1 MTPREINEILRRLQ
15 EEKWRLQQELEE
27 NEGEVTES
35 VLTREQAIADLKK
48 LLMSPEGVDSLGRLI
63 RSNKDDIE
71 TFKGEKKAVE
81 TKIKKTEGYND
92 WLLELVDQCLKEC
105 ECDKASG
112 KLGYSFT
119 QHTSVTTEV
128 DKKMLKDM
136 FYEKAMEA
144 IRATDIPQDVLED
157 LLQQSGS
164 HFGGF
169 EDQFQQGVTIS
180 LSASVS
186 LLPEGSER
194 PEWYNTTSVGRAT
207 PRMPKKPK
215 EPKKEEFT
223 VSDF

>member
-1 MTPREINEILRRLQ
+1 MTPKEINEILRRLQ

-27 NEGEVTES
+27 GEGEVTES
-35 VLTREQAIADLKK
+35 VLTREQAIKDIKALI
-48 LLMSPEGVDSLGRLI
+48 LSPEGVDSLGRLI

-92 WLLELVDQCLKEC
+92 WLLELVDECLKEC
-105 ECDKASG
+105 ECDKALG

-136 FYEKAMEA
+136 FYEKALEA
-144 IRATDIPQDVLED
+144 IRATDIPQDV
-157 LLQQSGS
+157 
-164 HFGGF
+164 
-169 EDQFQQGVTIS
+169 TIT

-194 PEWYNTTSVGRAT
+194 PEWYNTTTIGRAT

>member
-1 MTPREINEILRRLQ
+1 MTPREINETLRRLQ

-27 NEGEVTES
+27 KEVEVTES
-35 VLTREQAIADLKK
+35 VLTREQAIKDIKALI
-48 LLMSPEGVDSLGRLI
+48 LSPEGVDSLGRLI

-92 WLLELVDQCLKEC
+92 WLLELVDECLKEC

-136 FYEKAMEA
+136 FYEKALEA
-144 IRATDIPQDVLED
+144 IRATDIPQDV
-157 LLQQSGS
+157 
-164 HFGGF
+164 
-169 EDQFQQGVTIS
+169 TIT

-186 LLPEGSER
+186 LLPEGSQR
-194 PEWYNTTSVGRAT
+194 PEWYNTPTIGRAT

>member
-92 WLLELVDQCLKEC
+92 WLLELVDECLKEC

-144 IRATDIPQDVLED
+144 IRATDIPRD
-157 LLQQSGS
+157 
-164 HFGGF
+164 
-169 EDQFQQGVTIS
+169 VTIS

>member
-1 MTPREINEILRRLQ
+1 MVINTSISIKMTPREINEALRRLQ

-35 VLTREQAIADLKK
+35 VLTREQAIKDIKSLI
-48 LLMSPEGVDSLGRLI
+48 LSPEGVDSLGRLI

-92 WLLELVDQCLKEC
+92 WLLELVDECLKEC

-136 FYEKAMEA
+136 FYEKALEA
-144 IRATDIPQDVLED
+144 IRATDIPQDV
-157 LLQQSGS
+157 
-164 HFGGF
+164 
-169 EDQFQQGVTIS
+169 TIT

-194 PEWYNTTSVGRAT
+194 PEWYNTTTIGRAT

>member
-92 WLLELVDQCLKEC
+92 WLLELVDECLKEC

-144 IRATDIPQDVLED
+144 IRATDIPQDV
-157 LLQQSGS
+157 
-164 HFGGF
+164 
-169 EDQFQQGVTIS
+169 TIS

-194 PEWYNTTSVGRAT
+194 PQWYNTTSVGRAT

>member
-1 MTPREINEILRRLQ
+1 MVINTSISIKMTPREINETLRRLQ

-35 VLTREQAIADLKK
+35 VLTREQAIKDIKSLI
-48 LLMSPEGVDSLGRLI
+48 LSPEGVDSLGRLI

-92 WLLELVDQCLKEC
+92 WLLELVDECLKEC

-136 FYEKAMEA
+136 FYERAMEA
-144 IRATDIPQDVLED
+144 IRATDIPQDV
-157 LLQQSGS
+157 
-164 HFGGF
+164 
-169 EDQFQQGVTIS
+169 TIT

-194 PEWYNTTSVGRAT
+194 PQWYNTTTIGRAT

>member
-27 NEGEVTES
+27 GEGEVTES

-48 LLMSPEGVDSLGRLI
+48 LLLSPEGVDSLGRLI

-92 WLLELVDQCLKEC
+92 WLLELVDECLKEC

-144 IRATDIPQDVLED
+144 IRATDIPQDV
-157 LLQQSGS
+157 
-164 HFGGF
+164 
-169 EDQFQQGVTIS
+169 TIS

>member
-1 MTPREINEILRRLQ
+1 MVINSSISIKMTPREINETLRRLQ

-35 VLTREQAIADLKK
+35 VLTREQAIKDIKSLI
-48 LLMSPEGVDSLGRLI
+48 LSPEGVDSLGRLI

-92 WLLELVDQCLKEC
+92 WLLELVDECLKEC

-136 FYEKAMEA
+136 FYEKALEA
-144 IRATDIPQDVLED
+144 IRATDIPQDV
-157 LLQQSGS
+157 
-164 HFGGF
+164 
-169 EDQFQQGVTIS
+169 TIT

-194 PEWYNTTSVGRAT
+194 PEWYNTTTIGRAT

>member
-1 MTPREINEILRRLQ
+1 MVINTSISIKMTPREINETLRRLQ

-35 VLTREQAIADLKK
+35 VLTREQAIKDIKALI
-48 LLMSPEGVDSLGRLI
+48 LSPEGVDSLGRLI

-81 TKIKKTEGYND
+81 TKIKKTESYND
-92 WLLELVDQCLKEC
+92 WLLELVDECLKEC

-136 FYEKAMEA
+136 FYERAMEA
-144 IRATDIPQDVLED
+144 IRATDIPQDV
-157 LLQQSGS
+157 
-164 HFGGF
+164 
-169 EDQFQQGVTIS
+169 TIT

-194 PEWYNTTSVGRAT
+194 PEWYNTTTIGRAT

>member
-1 MTPREINEILRRLQ
+1 MTPREINETLRRLQ

-35 VLTREQAIADLKK
+35 VLTREQAIKDIKSLI
-48 LLMSPEGVDSLGRLI
+48 LSPEGVDSLGRLI

-92 WLLELVDQCLKEC
+92 WLLELVDECLKEC

-136 FYEKAMEA
+136 FYEKALEA
-144 IRATDIPQDVLED
+144 IRATDIPQDV
-157 LLQQSGS
+157 
-164 HFGGF
+164 
-169 EDQFQQGVTIS
+169 TIT

-194 PEWYNTTSVGRAT
+194 PEWYNTTTIGRAT

>member
-1 MTPREINEILRRLQ
+1 MVINTSISIKMTPREINETLRRLQ

-35 VLTREQAIADLKK
+35 VLTREQAIKDIKSLI
-48 LLMSPEGVDSLGRLI
+48 LSPEGVDSLGRLI

-92 WLLELVDQCLKEC
+92 WLLELVDECLKEC

-136 FYEKAMEA
+136 FYEKALEA
-144 IRATDIPQDVLED
+144 IRATDIPQDV
-157 LLQQSGS
+157 
-164 HFGGF
+164 
-169 EDQFQQGVTIS
+169 TIT

-194 PEWYNTTSVGRAT
+194 PQWYNTTTIGRAT

>member
-1 MTPREINEILRRLQ
+1 MVINTSISIKMTPREINETLRRLQ

-35 VLTREQAIADLKK
+35 VLTREQAIKDIKALI
-48 LLMSPEGVDSLGRLI
+48 LSPEGVDSLGRLI

-92 WLLELVDQCLKEC
+92 WLLELVDECLKEC

-136 FYEKAMEA
+136 FYEKALEA
-144 IRATDIPQDVLED
+144 IRATDIPQDV
-157 LLQQSGS
+157 
-164 HFGGF
+164 
-169 EDQFQQGVTIS
+169 TIT

-194 PEWYNTTSVGRAT
+194 PEWYNTTTIGRAT

-215 EPKKEEFT
+215 EPKKEDFT

>member
-92 WLLELVDQCLKEC
+92 WLLELVDECLKEC

-144 IRATDIPQDVLED
+144 IRATDIPQDV
-157 LLQQSGS
+157 
-164 HFGGF
+164 
-169 EDQFQQGVTIS
+169 TIS

-215 EPKKEEFT
+215 EPKKEEFI

>member
-1 MTPREINEILRRLQ
+1 MTPREINETLRRLQ

-35 VLTREQAIADLKK
+35 VLTREQAIKDIKSLI
-48 LLMSPEGVDSLGRLI
+48 LSPEGVDSLGRLI

-92 WLLELVDQCLKEC
+92 WLLELVDECLKEC

-136 FYEKAMEA
+136 FYEKALEA
-144 IRATDIPQDVLED
+144 IRATDIPQDV
-157 LLQQSGS
+157 
-164 HFGGF
+164 
-169 EDQFQQGVTIS
+169 TIT

-186 LLPEGSER
+186 LLPDGSER
-194 PEWYNTTSVGRAT
+194 PEWYNTTTIGRAT

>member
-1 MTPREINEILRRLQ
+1 MVINTSISIKMTPREINETLRRLQ

-35 VLTREQAIADLKK
+35 VLTREQAIKDIKS
-48 LLMSPEGVDSLGRLI
+48 LLLSPEGVDSLGRLI

-92 WLLELVDQCLKEC
+92 WLLELVDECLKEC

-136 FYEKAMEA
+136 FYEKALEA
-144 IRATDIPQDVLED
+144 IRATDIPQDV
-157 LLQQSGS
+157 
-164 HFGGF
+164 
-169 EDQFQQGVTIS
+169 TIT

-186 LLPEGSER
+186 LLPEGSEK
-194 PEWYNTTSVGRAT
+194 PQWYNTTTIGRAT

>member
-1 MTPREINEILRRLQ
+1 MVINTSISIKMTPREINETLRRLQ

-35 VLTREQAIADLKK
+35 VLTREQAIKDIKS
-48 LLMSPEGVDSLGRLI
+48 LLLSPEGVDSLGRLI

-92 WLLELVDQCLKEC
+92 WLLELVDECLKEC

-136 FYEKAMEA
+136 FYEKALEA
-144 IRATDIPQDVLED
+144 IRATDIPQDV
-157 LLQQSGS
+157 
-164 HFGGF
+164 
-169 EDQFQQGVTIS
+169 TIT

-194 PEWYNTTSVGRAT
+194 PQWYNTTTIGRAT

>member
-92 WLLELVDQCLKEC
+92 WLLELVDECLKEC

-112 KLGYSFT
+112 KLGYSFA

-136 FYEKAMEA
+136 FYEKAMKA
-144 IRATDIPQDVLED
+144 IRATDIPQDV
-157 LLQQSGS
+157 
-164 HFGGF
+164 
-169 EDQFQQGVTIS
+169 TIS
-180 LSASVS
+180 LSASIS

-215 EPKKEEFT
+215 EPKKEEFSF
-223 VSDF
+223 SDF

>member
-1 MTPREINEILRRLQ
+1 MTPREINEKLRRLQ

-35 VLTREQAIADLKK
+35 VLTREQAIKDIKSLI
-48 LLMSPEGVDSLGRLI
+48 LSPEGVDSLGRLI

-92 WLLELVDQCLKEC
+92 WLLELVDECLKEC

-136 FYEKAMEA
+136 FYEKALEA
-144 IRATDIPQDVLED
+144 IRATDIPQDV
-157 LLQQSGS
+157 
-164 HFGGF
+164 
-169 EDQFQQGVTIS
+169 TIT

-194 PEWYNTTSVGRAT
+194 PEWYNTTTIGRAT

>member
-1 MTPREINEILRRLQ
+1 MTPREINETLRRLQ

-35 VLTREQAIADLKK
+35 VLTREQAIKDIKSLI
-48 LLMSPEGVDSLGRLI
+48 LSPEGVDSLGRLI

-92 WLLELVDQCLKEC
+92 WLLELVDECLKEC

-136 FYEKAMEA
+136 FYEKALEA
-144 IRATDIPQDVLED
+144 IRATDIPQDV
-157 LLQQSGS
+157 
-164 HFGGF
+164 
-169 EDQFQQGVTIS
+169 TIT

-194 PEWYNTTSVGRAT
+194 PQWYNTTTIGRAT

>member
-92 WLLELVDQCLKEC
+92 WLLELVDECLKEC

-144 IRATDIPQDVLED
+144 IRATGIPQD
-157 LLQQSGS
+157 
-164 HFGGF
+164 
-169 EDQFQQGVTIS
+169 VTIS

>member
-144 IRATDIPQDVLED
+144 IRATDIPQDV
-157 LLQQSGS
+157 
-164 HFGGF
+164 
-169 EDQFQQGVTIS
+169 TIS

>member
-27 NEGEVTES
+27 GEGEVTEL

-48 LLMSPEGVDSLGRLI
+48 LLLSPEGVDSLGRLI

-71 TFKGEKKAVE
+71 TFKGEKQAVE

-92 WLLELVDQCLKEC
+92 WLLELVDECLKEC

-136 FYEKAMEA
+136 FYEKALEA
-144 IRATDIPQDVLED
+144 IRATDIPQDV
-157 LLQQSGS
+157 
-164 HFGGF
+164 
-169 EDQFQQGVTIS
+169 TIT

-194 PEWYNTTSVGRAT
+194 PKWYNTTSIGRAT

>member
-1 MTPREINEILRRLQ
+1 MVINTSISIKMTPREINEALRRLQ

-35 VLTREQAIADLKK
+35 VLTREQAIKDIKSLI
-48 LLMSPEGVDSLGRLI
+48 LSPEGVDSLGRLI

-92 WLLELVDQCLKEC
+92 WLLELVDECLKEC

-136 FYEKAMEA
+136 FYERAMEA
-144 IRATDIPQDVLED
+144 IRATDIPQDV
-157 LLQQSGS
+157 
-164 HFGGF
+164 
-169 EDQFQQGVTIS
+169 TIT

-194 PEWYNTTSVGRAT
+194 PEWYNTTTIGRAT

>member
-92 WLLELVDQCLKEC
+92 WLLELVDECLKEC

-144 IRATDIPQDVLED
+144 IRATDIPQDV
-157 LLQQSGS
+157 
-164 HFGGF
+164 
-169 EDQFQQGVTIS
+169 TIS
-180 LSASVS
+180 LSASIS

>member
-1 MTPREINEILRRLQ
+1 MVINTSISIKMTPREINETLRRLQ

-35 VLTREQAIADLKK
+35 VLTREQAIKDIKSLI
-48 LLMSPEGVDSLGRLI
+48 LSPEGVDSLGRLI

-92 WLLELVDQCLKEC
+92 WLLELVDECLKEC

-136 FYEKAMEA
+136 FYERAMEA
-144 IRATDIPQDVLED
+144 IRATDIPQDV
-157 LLQQSGS
+157 
-164 HFGGF
+164 
-169 EDQFQQGVTIS
+169 TIT

-194 PEWYNTTSVGRAT
+194 PEWYNTTTIGRAT

>member
-1 MTPREINEILRRLQ
+1 MTPREINETLRRLQ

-35 VLTREQAIADLKK
+35 VLTREQAIKDIKSLI
-48 LLMSPEGVDSLGRLI
+48 LSPEGVDSLGRLI

-92 WLLELVDQCLKEC
+92 WLLELVDECLKEC

-136 FYEKAMEA
+136 FYERAMEA
-144 IRATDIPQDVLED
+144 IRATDIPQDV
-157 LLQQSGS
+157 
-164 HFGGF
+164 
-169 EDQFQQGVTIS
+169 TIT

-194 PEWYNTTSVGRAT
+194 PEWYNTTTIGRAT

>member
-92 WLLELVDQCLKEC
+92 WLLELVDECLKEC

-144 IRATDIPQDVLED
+144 IRATDIPQDV
-157 LLQQSGS
+157 
-164 HFGGF
+164 
-169 EDQFQQGVTIS
+169 TIS

-207 PRMPKKPK
+207 PRMPKKPN

>member
-1 MTPREINEILRRLQ
+1 MTPREINETLRRLQ

-35 VLTREQAIADLKK
+35 VLTREQAIKDIKALI
-48 LLMSPEGVDSLGRLI
+48 LSPEGVDSLGRLI

-92 WLLELVDQCLKEC
+92 WLLELVDECLKEC

-136 FYEKAMEA
+136 FYEKALEA
-144 IRATDIPQDVLED
+144 IRATDIPQDV
-157 LLQQSGS
+157 
-164 HFGGF
+164 
-169 EDQFQQGVTIS
+169 TIT

-194 PEWYNTTSVGRAT
+194 PEWYNTTTIGRAT

>member
-35 VLTREQAIADLKK
+35 VLTREQAIKDIKSLI
-48 LLMSPEGVDSLGRLI
+48 LSPEGVDSLGRLI

-81 TKIKKTEGYND
+81 TKIKRTEAYND
-92 WLLELVDQCLKEC
+92 WLLELVDECLKEC

-128 DKKMLKDM
+128 DKKMIKDM
-136 FYEKAMEA
+136 FYEKALEA
-144 IRATDIPQDVLED
+144 IRATDIPQDV
-157 LLQQSGS
+157 
-164 HFGGF
+164 
-169 EDQFQQGVTIS
+169 TIT

-194 PEWYNTTSVGRAT
+194 PEWYNTTSIGRAT

>member
-92 WLLELVDQCLKEC
+92 WLLELVDECLKEC

-144 IRATDIPQDVLED
+144 IRATDIPQDV
-157 LLQQSGS
+157 
-164 HFGGF
+164 
-169 EDQFQQGVTIS
+169 TIS

>member
-1 MTPREINEILRRLQ
+1 MVINTSISMKMTPREINETLRRLQ

-35 VLTREQAIADLKK
+35 VLTREQAIKDIKSLI
-48 LLMSPEGVDSLGRLI
+48 LSPEGVDSLGRLI

-81 TKIKKTEGYND
+81 TKIKRTEGYND
-92 WLLELVDQCLKEC
+92 WLLELVDECLKEC

-136 FYEKAMEA
+136 FYEKALEA
-144 IRATDIPQDVLED
+144 IRATDIPQDV
-157 LLQQSGS
+157 
-164 HFGGF
+164 
-169 EDQFQQGVTIS
+169 TIT

-194 PEWYNTTSVGRAT
+194 PQWYNTTTIGRAT

>member
-92 WLLELVDQCLKEC
+92 WLLELVDECLKEC

-144 IRATDIPQDVLED
+144 IRATDIPQDV
-157 LLQQSGS
+157 
-164 HFGGF
+164 
-169 EDQFQQGVTIS
+169 TIS
-180 LSASVS
+180 LSASIS

-194 PEWYNTTSVGRAT
+194 PEWYNTTTVGRAT

>member
-35 VLTREQAIADLKK
+35 VLTREQAITDLKK

-92 WLLELVDQCLKEC
+92 WLLELVDECLKEC

-144 IRATDIPQDVLED
+144 IRATDIPQDV
-157 LLQQSGS
+157 
-164 HFGGF
+164 
-169 EDQFQQGVTIS
+169 TIS

>member
-1 MTPREINEILRRLQ
+1 MVINTSISIKMTPREINETLRRLQ

-35 VLTREQAIADLKK
+35 VLTREQAIKDIKSLI
-48 LLMSPEGVDSLGRLI
+48 LSPEGVDSLGRLI

-92 WLLELVDQCLKEC
+92 WLLELVDECLKEC

-136 FYEKAMEA
+136 FYEKALEA
-144 IRATDIPQDVLED
+144 IRATDIPQDV
-157 LLQQSGS
+157 
-164 HFGGF
+164 
-169 EDQFQQGVTIS
+169 TIT

-194 PEWYNTTSVGRAT
+194 PEWYNTTTIGRAT

>member
-1 MTPREINEILRRLQ
+1 MVINTLISIKMTPREINETLRRLQ

-35 VLTREQAIADLKK
+35 VLTREQAIKDIKSLI
-48 LLMSPEGVDSLGRLI
+48 LSPEGVDSLGRLI

-92 WLLELVDQCLKEC
+92 WLLELVDECLKEC

-136 FYEKAMEA
+136 FYEKALEA
-144 IRATDIPQDVLED
+144 IRATDIPQDV
-157 LLQQSGS
+157 
-164 HFGGF
+164 
-169 EDQFQQGVTIS
+169 TIT

-194 PEWYNTTSVGRAT
+194 PEWYNTTTIGRAT

>member
-1 MTPREINEILRRLQ
+1 MVINTSISIKMTPREINEKLRRLQ

-35 VLTREQAIADLKK
+35 VLTREQAIKDIKSLI
-48 LLMSPEGVDSLGRLI
+48 LSPEGVDSLGRLI

-92 WLLELVDQCLKEC
+92 WLLELVDECLKEC

-136 FYEKAMEA
+136 FYEKALEA
-144 IRATDIPQDVLED
+144 IRATDIPQDV
-157 LLQQSGS
+157 
-164 HFGGF
+164 
-169 EDQFQQGVTIS
+169 TIT

-194 PEWYNTTSVGRAT
+194 PEWYNTTTIGRAT

>member
-48 LLMSPEGVDSLGRLI
+48 LLLSPEGVDSLGRLI

-92 WLLELVDQCLKEC
+92 WLLELVDECLKEC

-144 IRATDIPQDVLED
+144 IRATDIPQDV
-157 LLQQSGS
+157 
-164 HFGGF
+164 
-169 EDQFQQGVTIS
+169 TIS

-186 LLPEGSER
+186 LLPEGAER

>member
-1 MTPREINEILRRLQ
+1 MTPREINETLRRLQ

-35 VLTREQAIADLKK
+35 VLTREQAIKDIKS
-48 LLMSPEGVDSLGRLI
+48 LLLSPEGVDSLGRLI

-92 WLLELVDQCLKEC
+92 WLLELVDECLKEC

-136 FYEKAMEA
+136 FYEKALEA
-144 IRATDIPQDVLED
+144 IRATDIPQDV
-157 LLQQSGS
+157 
-164 HFGGF
+164 
-169 EDQFQQGVTIS
+169 TIT

-194 PEWYNTTSVGRAT
+194 PQWYNTTTIGRAT